1 MNDVKEELRAL
12 ADEKYAEF
20 QKKLVP
26 TANPESIIGV
36 RVPVLRAFVKRMTEE
51 RKRAFLSELPHELF
65 EENLLHALIIGE
77 TKDFDRAAALT
88 EEFLPYADNWAVTD
102 ILSLKCPRARLDDLY
117 CHAANWCASDRVYTV
132 RFGIVSMKE
141 HFLDDF
147 RPQAL
152 ETVSRLHGDYYVD
165 MAAGWFFCDALI
177 KRFDETFP
185 YFSDGRLDESVMKK
199 AVRKAKESF
208 RISAERKRLIS
219 DTLKTL
225 RK

>member
-102 ILSLKCPRARLDDLY
+102 ILSLRCPRARYDDLY
-117 CHAANWCASDRVYTV
+117 GLTLRWCASERVYTV
-132 RFGIVSMKE
+132 RFGIVTMKQY
-141 HFLDDF
+141 FLDDF
-147 RPQAL
+147 RPSGL
-152 ETVSRLHGDYYVD
+152 EIVSRLNGNYYVD
-165 MAAGWFFCDALI
+165 MAAAWYFCDALI
-177 KRFDETFP
+177 KHFDEAIV
-185 YFSDGRLDESVMKK
+185 YLKEGKLCDSVMKK
-199 AVRKAKESF
+199 TVRKAKESF
-208 RISAERKRLIS
+208 RISEERKRSIAEAA
-219 DTLKTL
+219 KTS
-225 RK
+225 

>member
-1 MNDVKEELRAL
+1 MIDVRAELTAL

-20 QKKLVP
+20 QRKLVP
-26 TANPESIIGV
+26 TVLPDGIIGV
-36 RVPVLRAFVKRMTEE
+36 RVPVLRALAGRMTEE
-51 RKRAFLSELPHELF
+51 EKNAFLGCLPHNLL
-65 EENLLHALIIGE
+65 EENLLHAIIISKM
-77 TKDFDRAAALT
+77 KDFDRAVVAT
-88 EEFLPYADNWAVTD
+88 ETFLPYADNWAVTD